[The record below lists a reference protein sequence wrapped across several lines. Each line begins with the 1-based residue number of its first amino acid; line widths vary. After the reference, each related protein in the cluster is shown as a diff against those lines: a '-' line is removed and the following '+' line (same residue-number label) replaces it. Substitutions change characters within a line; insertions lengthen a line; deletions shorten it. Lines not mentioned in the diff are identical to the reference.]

1 MLRIKSSSIFDVLVC
16 ILGVIVLVL
25 FHLYGDIID
34 FVYIGLIFF
43 SILIFR
49 IEKCFKWLYY
59 IVIV

>member
-25 FHLYGDIID
+25 LHLYGDIID

-43 SILIFR
+43 FILIFR
-49 IEKCFKWLYY
+49 IEKCFK
-59 IVIV
+59 

>member
-25 FHLYGDIID
+25 LHLYGDIID

>member
-1 MLRIKSSSIFDVLVC
+1 MLRIKSSSIFKVLAG

-25 FHLYGDIID
+25 LHLYGDIID
-34 FVYIGLIFF
+34 FVYVGLIFF
-43 SILIFR
+43 SILLFC

>member
-25 FHLYGDIID
+25 LHLYGDIID

-43 SILIFR
+43 FILIFR

>member
-25 FHLYGDIID
+25 LHLYGDIID
-34 FVYIGLIFF
+34 FVYIGIIFF